1 MKQLKQ
7 YCKIVNKKIFYQG
20 LALAAII
27 TFLDLLSKELAFA
40 YLADKPYQ
48 GVYVF
53 PFFNLVTV
61 WNSGVS
67 FGMFKDLAAGQYIFT
82 ALALAIAIFLIFWP
96 ANEKTPKLSFAL
108 SLVIGG
114 AFGNIIDRI
123 INGAVADFLSGNK
136 ILPNKFFEY
145 LGLAWLIRLITEPR
159 RLFLRYF
166 STNFLFI
173 FLFFLQITGLKKF
186 R

>member
-27 TFLDLLSKELAFA
+27 TFLDLLSKELIFA

-82 ALALAIAIFLIFWP
+82 ALALAIAIFLIFWL

-123 INGAVADFLSGNK
+123 INGAVADFLDFHIFGYHWPAFNLADSSVTIGAL
-136 ILPNKFFEY
+136 ILIYFE
-145 LGLAWLIRLITEPR
+145 
-159 RLFLRYF
+159 F
-166 STNFLFI
+166 
-173 FLFFLQITGLKKF
+173 KKPKTS
-186 R
+186 

>member
-1 MKQLKQ
+1 VKQLKQ

-20 LALAAII
+20 IALATII
-27 TFLDLLSKELAFA
+27 TFLDLLSKELVFA

-48 GVYVF
+48 GVYIF
-53 PFFNLVTV
+53 PFFNLVTL

-82 ALALAIAIFLIFWP
+82 ALALAIAIFLIFWL
-96 ANEKTPKLSFAL
+96 ANEQNPKLSFAL

-123 INGAVADFLSGNK
+123 INGAVADFLDFHIFGYHWPAFNLADSSVTIGAL
-136 ILPNKFFEY
+136 ILIYFE
-145 LGLAWLIRLITEPR
+145 
-159 RLFLRYF
+159 F
-166 STNFLFI
+166 
-173 FLFFLQITGLKKF
+173 KKPKKS
-186 R
+186 

>member
-1 MKQLKQ
+1 VKQLKQ

-27 TFLDLLSKELAFA
+27 TFLDLLSKELIFA

-82 ALALAIAIFLIFWP
+82 ALALAIAIFLIFWL

-123 INGAVADFLSGNK
+123 INGAVADFLDFHIFGYHWPAFNLADSSVTIGAL
-136 ILPNKFFEY
+136 ILIYFE
-145 LGLAWLIRLITEPR
+145 
-159 RLFLRYF
+159 F
-166 STNFLFI
+166 
-173 FLFFLQITGLKKF
+173 KKPKTS
-186 R
+186 